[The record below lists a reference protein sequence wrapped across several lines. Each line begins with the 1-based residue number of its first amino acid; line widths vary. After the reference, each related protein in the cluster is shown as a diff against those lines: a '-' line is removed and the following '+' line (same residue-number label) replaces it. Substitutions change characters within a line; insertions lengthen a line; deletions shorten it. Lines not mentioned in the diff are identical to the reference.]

1 MISELLDGLAVQL
14 AIWTIRRPPWQLRS
28 AAAGSIAPAF
38 HAKSTCC
45 GWVLIDSMSEM
56 PQSEVMFL
64 HQTKASFNARGIALA

>member
-1 MISELLDGLAVQL
+1 MISELLDWLAVQL
-14 AIWTIRRPPWQLRS
+14 AIWTICRPPWQLRS

-45 GWVLIDSMSEM
+45 GWVLIDPCLKW

-64 HQTKASFNARGIALA
+64 HQIKVSFYARGIASA